1 MGLFSCSSV
10 NQRNL
15 SFRSPASILNCKNLV
30 RSLFGLS
37 PTKAT
42 TSELSSGVVEARSV
56 DNLVEAIFDMKTTH
70 SEQDVY
76 VRSLEQ
82 SKLLKD
88 FDLERE
94 HLDKIIQTLGSAN
107 KQGEVKDW
115 LKNTLS
121 HSLSEKLA
129 RTSSKFDDSL
139 EDLRRLASLDLDE
152 TGIEKIL
159 KDSDELKRLG
169 FDLDEYK
176 SLAKFFKESKDLGVD
191 NIRERLLKQFAKLG
205 SSEEDEFIDLSKLI
219 EGIDYY
225 KMSDEEV
232 SSFFKDAD
240 LIRVLGLRKD
250 TLRKVLVGLK
260 EGQDLSAIKAK
271 IMPDFS
277 TMGIEFEGAIPGSM
291 TYGDVLR
298 KIGETLE
305 ELYPGTKVT
314 YKDGGSYSSQLVY
327 KRNGIEYVYD
337 VGGDSSLSF
346 PDSKRGVEI
355 ASPIL
360 RDQKD
365 VAVHFEVL
373 SRLKKIGMDQRPDQ
387 AGIHIH
393 YGIDAANTTNEQ
405 MLQIYELFYKIDG
418 PLRRFFFVNENR
430 GYINLKN
437 MEGSIVSL
445 KERIKVSPGT
455 SIKEAIKTGTQD
467 WARPTPFSATRST
480 LRYVGNYGTL
490 ESRFFNSSLDT
501 GVLEMYTDF
510 TIKLMEAWK
519 SGNSEVFTYVKET
532 PADQISMG
540 RIAELIDARLAKE
553 IDKFDNLP
561 NENINAN
568 AIAKFEKEGV
578 EISEDIVPN
587 KPTLEQVEEGISSYR
602 SDRELGLVARKM
614 NSLSEEDFKKAAKSL
629 IENEYAGEFTLQS
642 IGKAFVNENLSE
654 ETILEITSA
663 LIKKSRG
670 DAFEGIVPGLYGT
683 LGPDKTHKFLED
695 SILPSATDLQKISI
709 LNGMKARTMKVPS
722 VQDFVLKNFVEKK
735 QSMPVMELVPDVFL
749 AKQDLPDR
757 PLAMQ
762 KIILKDYN
770 FSDSLKQRI
779 MNYCVFNQKHH
790 PNTFTTSINFMLSSS
805 NKKDTYFSHFLSYL
819 NNDLEEFIPGME
831 KWIQMGMDNSFDS
844 RVVDGNAILNVFKKW
859 DRKFY
864 NYAHEGRSA
873 GGVFANFVRKI
884 VDFSEAGNRV
894 QYQLLS
900 SIIHHIDR
908 GFIFVPDKE
917 VHFLDLLKLHKEDF
931 TTDSFENLLSL
942 YRKVNSDTKVY
953 PQSVARDFLDSFET
967 MSSWGRTENAKR
979 LEELI
984 IRLKDEVIKPL
995 PKSDNRSK
1003 LLAEANGHLK
1013 DVREAIKKNIE
1024 ADERAEAER
1033 AARAVQQQPR

>member
-42 TSELSSGVVEARSV
+42 TSELSSGVVEAKSV

-76 VRSLEQ
+76 VRSLEE

-88 FDLERE
+88 FDLDRE
-94 HLDKIIQTLGSAN
+94 HLDNIIQTLGSAN
-107 KQGEVKDW
+107 KQGEVRDW

-121 HSLSEKLA
+121 HALSEKLA

-139 EDLRRLASLDLDE
+139 EHLRRLASLDLDE
-152 TGIEKIL
+152 AGIEKIL
-159 KDSDELKRLG
+159 KESDELKRLG

-176 SLAKFFKESKDLGVD
+176 SLAYLFKGTEDPSTDK
-191 NIRERLLKQFAKLG
+191 IRERLLKQFAKLG
-205 SSEEDEFIDLSKLI
+205 SSEEEEFIDFSKLI

-250 TLRKVLVGLK
+250 TLRKVLAGLK
-260 EGQDLSAIKAK
+260 EGKDLKAIKAK
-271 IMPDFS
+271 IIPDFS

-291 TYGDVLR
+291 TYGDVLK

-327 KRNGIEYVYD
+327 KRNDIEYVYD

-365 VAVHFEVL
+365 VAVHFEIL

-405 MLQIYELFYKIDG
+405 MLEIYELFYKIDG
-418 PLRRFFFVNENR
+418 PLRKFFFVNENR

-437 MEGSIVSL
+437 MEGAIADL
-445 KERIKVSPGT
+445 KDRIRIKPGT
-455 SIKEAIKTGTQD
+455 SVKEPIKTGTQD
-467 WARPTPFSATRST
+467 WARPNAFNATRST
-480 LRYVGNYGTL
+480 LRYVGRYGTL

-540 RIAELIDARLAKE
+540 RIAELVDARLAKE

-587 KPTLEQVEEGISSYR
+587 KPTFEQVEEGITSYR

-654 ETILEITSA
+654 ETIMEITSA

-683 LGPDKTHKFLED
+683 LGPDKAHKFLED
-695 SILPSATDLQKISI
+695 SILPSATDLQKMSI
-709 LNGMKARTMKVPS
+709 LNGIKARTMKVPS
-722 VQDFVLKNFVEKK
+722 VQDFVLKNFVDKK
-735 QSMPVMELVPDVFL
+735 HSMPVMELVPSVFL
-749 AKQDLPDR
+749 AKQDLPNR

-762 KIILKDYN
+762 KLILKDID
-770 FSDSLKQRI
+770 FSESVKQEL
-779 MNYCVFNQKHH
+779 MNYCLLNHKHFPDTFN
-790 PNTFTTSINFMLSSS
+790 TSINFMLSTSS
-805 NKKDTYFSHFLSYL
+805 KKDTYFSQFLTYL
-819 NNDLEEFIPGME
+819 NNDLEELIPGME
-831 KWIQMGMDNSFDS
+831 KWIQMGMDNSFNSRMVDS
-844 RVVDGNAILNVFKKW
+844 NAILNVFKKW
-859 DRKFY
+859 DGKFY
-864 NYAHEGRSA
+864 NHSHEGRSA
-873 GGVFANFVRKI
+873 GGVFSNFVRKI

-900 SIIHHIDR
+900 SIIGHIDR

-931 TTDSFENLLSL
+931 TTDSFQNLLSL
-942 YRKVNSDTKVY
+942 FSKVKGHNKIN
-953 PQSVARDFLDSFET
+953 PHFVARDFLDSFET
-967 MSSWGRTENAKR
+967 LSNWGRSENAKR
-979 LEELI
+979 LENLI
-984 IRLKDEVIKPL
+984 IRLKEEVIKPL
-995 PKSDNRSK
+995 PKGDNRSK
-1003 LLAEANGHLK
+1003 LLADANARLK
-1013 DVREAIKKNIE
+1013 EVREAIKKNI
-1024 ADERAEAER
+1024 ADEEKAKAER
-1033 AARAVQQQPR
+1033 AARAQQE